1 MKYQITLHII
11 AFSTLAIR
19 IGSNEGC
26 SLWHELE
33 AGWCCHN
40 TVLQTTQWLSLSV
53 KREEPFPLTAC
64 TVKNLLQETFYRPDW
79 NGRLRRQHV
88 TSVSDGSKDSEE
100 TRLCQSHMEGR
111 TEVRPDHSL
120 ALECPSPSPEWL
132 KEKSKSESMQ
142 HLSRGQ
148 LTCFWWYSDKGSYL
162 VGLLLSFTCIT
173 NTSQAQ
179 Q

>member
-1 MKYQITLHII
+1 M
-11 AFSTLAIR
+11 ADFGDST
-19 IGSNEGC
+19 
-26 SLWHELE
+26 
-33 AGWCCHN
+33 
-40 TVLQTTQWLSLSV
+40 WLLS
-53 KREEPFPLTAC
+53 PM
-64 TVKNLLQETFYRPDW
+64 D
-79 NGRLRRQHV
+79 
-88 TSVSDGSKDSEE
+88 SKGSEE

-162 VGLLLSFTCIT
+162 VGLLLSFTCICDIST
-173 NTSQAQ
+173 YSQWMSWIWLLLSPMLWVLLVALNSHYYDIQSTMPRWNEFFRNTFAKIQFYFS
-179 Q
+179 